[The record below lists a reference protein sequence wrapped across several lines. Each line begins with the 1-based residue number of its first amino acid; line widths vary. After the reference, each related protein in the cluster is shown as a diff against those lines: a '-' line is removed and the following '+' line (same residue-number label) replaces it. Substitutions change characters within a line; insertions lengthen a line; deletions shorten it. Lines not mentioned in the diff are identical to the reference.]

1 MINVTMRQLRYFDA
15 LARHGHFGRAA
26 ESCSISQPALSMQI
40 KELEEA
46 LGGLLLERSARQ
58 VALTRFGEELA
69 QRVRDILRS
78 VDELGDFARASQ
90 DRFAG
95 RLRIGM
101 IPTIAPYLLPK
112 ITKNLT
118 RMHPELDIRV
128 RETMTP
134 RLIQELVE
142 GRLDTA
148 IVALPVSEPSLTEVA
163 LFEEKFLLVRP
174 GSDAGTPVPSR
185 EMMREMR
192 LLLLEEGHCF
202 RDQALSFCN
211 MQSAPPREMLDA
223 NSLSTLVQM
232 VSAGIGVTLIP
243 EMAVSVE
250 TRSASV
256 SLSRFRDPEPSRTI
270 GMVWRKTSPLAR
282 QLLQISEVVCLSAG
296 KVRQRQAR
304 AVNGPEVPMSQQV
317 IRPARADEYDE
328 VARVWME
335 SWVSTGLAGASEFLL
350 ANLRARIRR
359 EMENGWSLFVADDNG
374 TIAAMLAL
382 HVPKL
387 CLDMLFVG
395 PGYQGQSLGRQLLAF
410 TRTQMP
416 DEVCLRCV
424 RENEK
429 AWRWYE
435 REGFVFEKEEV
446 EPSNG
451 LMMKY
456 YRWKRQPAE

>member
-1 MINVTMRQLRYFDA
+1 MVNLTMRQLRYFDA
-15 LARHGHFGRAA
+15 LARHAHFGRAA

-40 KELEEA
+40 KELEDA
-46 LGGLLLERSARQ
+46 LGGMLLERSARQ

-69 QRVRDILRS
+69 PRVRDILRS

-174 GSDAGTPVPSR
+174 GTDAGTPVPS
-185 EMMREMR
+185 
-192 LLLLEEGHCF
+192 
-202 RDQALSFCN
+202 
-211 MQSAPPREMLDA
+211 REMLDA

-256 SLSRFRDPEPSRTI
+256 ALSRFRDPEPSRTI

-296 KVRQRQAR
+296 KVRAPKSVRGQRA
-304 AVNGPEVPMSQQV
+304 
-317 IRPARADEYDE
+317 
-328 VARVWME
+328 
-335 SWVSTGLAGASEFLL
+335 
-350 ANLRARIRR
+350 
-359 EMENGWSLFVADDNG
+359 
-374 TIAAMLAL
+374 
-382 HVPKL
+382 
-387 CLDMLFVG
+387 
-395 PGYQGQSLGRQLLAF
+395 
-410 TRTQMP
+410 
-416 DEVCLRCV
+416 
-424 RENEK
+424 
-429 AWRWYE
+429 
-435 REGFVFEKEEV
+435 
-446 EPSNG
+446 
-451 LMMKY
+451 
-456 YRWKRQPAE
+456 